1 MRSRLLAACALIAVL
16 SLGACVVGIVGGVVG
31 AAAKANFAGTWVLDV
46 GKSEGIWQGT
56 EQTLTV
62 GQNGDRID
70 IELKVKTPQGERVN
84 KDSYTVD
91 GTQVEFAPPGTV
103 GKGKRTVKWTAD
115 GSAIEI
121 SELYDAQT
129 PEGTD
134 TMKGWRRWSL
144 SPDGKLLIIEQRVQ
158 TPNGLSQTKRVFV
171 KQ

>member
-1 MRSRLLAACALIAVL
+1 MRNRWLTACALVATLSFGAFVL
-16 SLGACVVGIVGGVVG
+16 NVAGSVGG
-31 AAAKANFAGTWVLDV
+31 ALAKANFAGTWVLDV

-62 GQNGDRID
+62 GQDGDRIE
-70 IELKVKTPQGERVN
+70 IELKVKTPQGERIA
-84 KDSYTVD
+84 KDNYTVD
-91 GTQVEFAPPGTV
+91 GGEVEFAPPGAV
-103 GKGKRTVKWTAD
+103 GKGKRTVKWAAD

-121 SELYDAQT
+121 SELYDATT

-158 TPNGLSQTKRVFV
+158 TPIGLSLTKRVFI